1 MYGKLIISN
10 NLNIENKNFIE
21 NIPNNIIKILKFNEE
36 SKELLAKDEA
46 LKPLDDI
53 LASLMQI
60 NLEIEQN
67 KMNELLQNNSKQMRM
82 NK

>member
-36 SKELLAKDEA
+36 SRELLAKDEA

-67 KMNELLQNNSKQMRM
+67 KMNELLHDNSKQMRM